1 MKINYKIEAADFLA
15 FQLFTASTDD
25 IIQKRK
31 RKSRFFYSILFG
43 MASVFCILNDTLFV
57 GIYFGILAITMALF
71 YPHFFRWRYKKQYAN
86 FIERNYSKRFGE
98 PAELEITKDFIYSKD
113 KVADGKVKLSE
124 IESIHETALHF
135 FIKMCSGMSFILPK
149 RELESIDLF
158 KETIQQLGL
167 KIVDAHDY
175 KL

>member
-1 MKINYKIEAADFLA
+1 MKINYKIEAGDFLA
-15 FQLFTASTDD
+15 FQMFTASTDE

-31 RKSRFFYSILFG
+31 RKSRFFYSVLFG

-57 GIYFGILAITMALF
+57 GIYFGLLSITMALF

-86 FIERNYSKRFGE
+86 FIARNYSKRFGE

-124 IESIHETALHF
+124 IENIHETEFHF
-135 FIKMCSGMSFILPK
+135 FIKMNSGMSFILPK
-149 RELESIDLF
+149 RELESVEGF
-158 KETIQQLGL
+158 KESIQQL
-167 KIVDAHDY
+167 
-175 KL
+175 KLEIINAFDHKL